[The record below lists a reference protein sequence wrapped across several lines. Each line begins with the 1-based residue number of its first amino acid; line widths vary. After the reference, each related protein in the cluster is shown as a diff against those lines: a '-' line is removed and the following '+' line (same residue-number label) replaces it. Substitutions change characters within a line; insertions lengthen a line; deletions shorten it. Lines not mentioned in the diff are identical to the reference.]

1 MTLALSRWHPA
12 TVRSHKKI
20 DQSSEIGHFIA
31 TMSTMSHWKVE
42 ASMILIFFLL
52 SMSNT
57 RWQSKE
63 LCPGVFD
70 PPNSWCIYSLHLFTY
85 PPSPRH
91 VSDPLTRGK
100 SEVAAP
106 WKFTNGNLYIYVYTR
121 IYVYIFIEREERAS
135 YTWLGYLYLT
145 HTYIYITTRH
155 IYIYISGRGWSYAHM
170 YVSIYLYIYIL
181 TDWLI
186 DSLIDSL
193 IDWFIDW
200 LTDWLIHWLIH
211 WLIDWLW
218 IGFTYNGSFVSAHY
232 THLCLGR
239 ATGRSCTRSLRS
251 CSCLGKVWRRGGKR
265 WEKCG
270 NIWEDPV
277 FQ

>member
-1 MTLALSRWHPA
+1 MTLAPSRWHPA

-31 TMSTMSHWKVE
+31 TMSTMSHWKVA

-106 WKFTNGNLYIYVYTR
+106 WKFTNGNLYIYVYTC

-145 HTYIYITTRH
+145 DTHTHTYIYIYNNQAY

-170 YVSIYLYIYIL
+170 YVSIYIYIYIYWL
-181 TDWLI
+181 IDWLIHWLIDWLI

-193 IDWFIDW
+193 IDWLIDWFIDWFIDW
-200 LTDWLIHWLIH
+200 LIVNWIH
-211 WLIDWLW
+211 
-218 IGFTYNGSFVSAHY
+218 V
-232 THLCLGR
+232 
-239 ATGRSCTRSLRS
+239 
-251 CSCLGKVWRRGGKR
+251 
-265 WEKCG
+265 
-270 NIWEDPV
+270 
-277 FQ
+277 

>member
-52 SMSNT
+52 SLSNT

-106 WKFTNGNLYIYVYTR
+106 WKFTNGNLYIYVYTC
-121 IYVYIFIEREERAS
+121 IYVNIFIEREERAS

-145 HTYIYITTRH
+145 DTHTYIYITTRH
-155 IYIYISGRGWSYAHM
+155 IYIYIWQGVIICP
-170 YVSIYLYIYIL
+170 YVCIYLFIYIYWLIDWLIDSFIDWFIDWL

-193 IDWFIDW
+193 IDW
-200 LTDWLIHWLIH
+200 LIVNWIH
-211 WLIDWLW
+211 
-218 IGFTYNGSFVSAHY
+218 V
-232 THLCLGR
+232 
-239 ATGRSCTRSLRS
+239 
-251 CSCLGKVWRRGGKR
+251 
-265 WEKCG
+265 
-270 NIWEDPV
+270 
-277 FQ
+277 